1 MKLIKMK
8 NEEKG
13 IKADVHPD
21 MVKDYETG
29 GYAIIEEE
37 KKNSKKASKKGKK

>member
-21 MVKDYETG
+21 MVKDYEAG
-29 GYAIIEEE
+29 GYVIIEEE
-37 KKNSKKASKKGKK
+37 KKASKKGKK